1 MKTPHSLALALA
13 SAAWLLSACS
23 TTPPPPLR
31 SAAGFHPEVMDTV
44 YVLPV
49 VDARAD
55 KKLDLN
61 DARLQKTLADSLRRK
76 RYHTVLLSD
85 GLLVAGLTDEDVR
98 DPTHDWIRRTG
109 PSEARWVMLLV
120 VTELSRKL
128 TFGSTG
134 NAEVTLAIL
143 DKQQGAVVWQDKALG
158 RAGQGG
164 LLGMMLVSTMD
175 DEALAAAV
183 RQVLQKIPRKRA

>member
-1 MKTPHSLALALA
+1 
-13 SAAWLLSACS
+13 
-23 TTPPPPLR
+23 
-31 SAAGFHPEVMDTV
+31 
-44 YVLPV
+44 
-49 VDARAD
+49 
-55 KKLDLN
+55 
-61 DARLQKTLADSLRRK
+61 
-76 RYHTVLLSD
+76 
-85 GLLVAGLTDEDVR
+85 
-98 DPTHDWIRRTG
+98 
-109 PSEARWVMLLV
+109 MLLV